1 MLLCRFGIAVRRQDL
16 NVQCNF
22 AFSASYKINESD
34 PNEITQPLLLVKKM
48 REEGIDDN
56 DEEKILAFLE
66 TRLENALFAATGP
79 PLVDQEEIDANVE
92 AFCSVN
98 VNEADESDL
107 AKALTGVGT
116 ATAKLIIS
124 NRPYSS
130 VQEIGQ
136 RLPALAS
143 KVRDW
148 QDTQSARVSGEAFKK
163 GMPKKGNSSQKESSQ
178 THLSHLRE
186 MSCAF
191 KFLAKVEALAALP
204 DAIQAHKQFRETGI
218 MPTEVGGN
226 IRSSKSK
233 GTNMCMMRN
242 CPQTNRVIMLSL
254 CSRHILKNWRGAV
267 YKGKEKDA
275 QWMLQ
280 IAYASVMHMAESKVP
295 LEEGKPGSAI
305 SIGEAKG
312 LNPMNVGYA
321 TKLFSYKMLEALEK
335 QAQVVADE
343 DLREKMEKTKAWVE
357 TGAKFDIAFDHRG
370 WSIPERKVMAQE
382 VTEYLRYDQQ
392 TGTRIDT
399 ANPGPYIKGIPK
411 CTAESTEITI
421 CCAMALYE
429 ICDQK
434 GGKAATWVNLRATCS
449 NVCEQL
455 FAGLQNMSKDQFLRQ
470 ISKKAFILRMR
481 TDPDTAFYMPMNSI
495 TKQAK
500 QSHGC
505 FNDESSRHD
514 VPVARS
520 INDTTT
526 TIGSVSLR
534 VRTNS
539 KAIKA

>member
-1 MLLCRFGIAVRRQDL
+1 VRRQDL

-48 REEGIDDN
+48 REEGINDN

-148 QDTQSARVSGEAFKK
+148 QDTQSDRVSGEAFKK

-218 MPTEVGGN
+218 MPTE
-226 IRSSKSK
+226 
-233 GTNMCMMRN
+233 
-242 CPQTNRVIMLSL
+242 
-254 CSRHILKNWRGAV
+254 
-267 YKGKEKDA
+267 
-275 QWMLQ
+275 
-280 IAYASVMHMAESKVP
+280 
-295 LEEGKPGSAI
+295 
-305 SIGEAKG
+305 
-312 LNPMNVGYA
+312 
-321 TKLFSYKMLEALEK
+321 
-335 QAQVVADE
+335 
-343 DLREKMEKTKAWVE
+343 
-357 TGAKFDIAFDHRG
+357 
-370 WSIPERKVMAQE
+370 
-382 VTEYLRYDQQ
+382 
-392 TGTRIDT
+392 
-399 ANPGPYIKGIPK
+399 
-411 CTAESTEITI
+411 
-421 CCAMALYE
+421 
-429 ICDQK
+429 
-434 GGKAATWVNLRATCS
+434 
-449 NVCEQL
+449 
-455 FAGLQNMSKDQFLRQ
+455 
-470 ISKKAFILRMR
+470 
-481 TDPDTAFYMPMNSI
+481 
-495 TKQAK
+495 
-500 QSHGC
+500 
-505 FNDESSRHD
+505 
-514 VPVARS
+514 
-520 INDTTT
+520 
-526 TIGSVSLR
+526 
-534 VRTNS
+534 
-539 KAIKA
+539 